1 MNESEILNMISTIL
15 IRAENKLNTKPEILF
30 KDLDADTTTTP
41 YAPMTEKEMLAK
53 LQKSREQTTFRNA
66 DDVISDIK
74 SKYGL

>member
-1 MNESEILNMISTIL
+1 MFNTTQIKSEK
-15 IRAENKLNTKPEILF
+15 EF
-30 KDLDADTTTTP
+30 KRKSDTTTP

-66 DDVISDIK
+66 EAVISDIK

>member
-1 MNESEILNMISTIL
+1 MPNTTQIKSEK
-15 IRAENKLNTKPEILF
+15 EF
-30 KDLDADTTTTP
+30 KRKSDTTTTP

-66 DDVISDIK
+66 DAVISDIK

>member
-1 MNESEILNMISTIL
+1 MTTTIQ
-15 IRAENKLNTKPEILF
+15 IKPENKLNIKPEILF
-30 KDLDADTTTTP
+30 KDLAPDTTTP

-66 DDVISDIK
+66 DAVISDIK